1 MQLFASTHLYSIR
14 AGGRIFFTF
23 SQQTPPPG
31 HDPFLSSP
39 QKPLLLISSSTFS
52 LIKEKIIISIFLHN
66 KPLF

>member
-1 MQLFASTHLYSIR
+1 MSRQLFASTHLYSIR

-39 QKPLLLISSSTFS
+39 QIPLLLISNSTFS
-52 LIKEKIIISIFLHN
+52 LIKEKNFLLHN